1 MGDPSRVR
9 ISGPLAV
16 HAAGFAADLAQRGY
30 ATSSVASHLRLAA
43 HVSRWLDQQGLD
55 FGSLTL
61 ESADA
66 FLVHRRAGGH
76 RTRLSRKAL
85 APLLAYL
92 RAVGAAPVEAVT
104 PAATAVEGVLDRYA
118 GYLREE
124 RGLAATTI
132 ARNVELARPFLSDL
146 DHDGRMDLRALTA
159 TEVMRFVIDHSQLQ
173 PRRTARVVGAL
184 RSLLRFLHA
193 DGITSSGLADSL
205 PAVAAWKL
213 SGLPKALPK
222 DQVAALLASCDRNT
236 AVGRRDL
243 AILTVLSRLGL
254 RAGEAA
260 RLRLEDLDWRNAEIT
275 VTGKGNRA
283 EKLPLPVDVGEVIV
297 SYLTDGRPDTH
308 AREVF
313 VRARGPHTGIS
324 RNGLSMVVASAATR
338 AGLGTVHAHH
348 LRHSAATAMV
358 DAGASLDEIGQVLRH
373 RDALTTALYAKV
385 DITALRTVAR
395 TWPGAEAA
403 A

>member
-1 MGDPSRVR
+1 MGDPSKVQ

-30 ATSSVASHLRLAA
+30 AISSVASHLRLAA
-43 HVSRWLDQQGLD
+43 HVSRWLNQQGLN
-55 FGSLTL
+55 FGALTL
-61 ESADA
+61 EAADA

-92 RAVGAAPVEAVT
+92 RAVGAAPVEPVL
-104 PAATAVEGVLDRYA
+104 PAATAVETVLDRYA
-118 GYLREE
+118 HYLSEE

-132 ARNVELARPFLSDL
+132 ARNVELVRPFLSDL
-146 DHDGRMDLRALTA
+146 HRDGRMDLTELGTA
-159 TEVMRFVIDHSQLQ
+159 QVMRFVTEHARSQ
-173 PRRTARVVGAL
+173 PHRTARVVGAL

-193 DGITSSGLADSL
+193 VGITATGLSECL
-205 PAVAAWKL
+205 PSVAAWKL
-213 SGLPKALPK
+213 SGLPKALPR
-222 DQVAALLASCDRNT
+222 DQVAALLASCDQNT

-297 SYLTDGRPDTH
+297 AYLTDGRPDTQ

-358 DAGASLDEIGQVLRH
+358 DAGASLGEIGQVLRH

-385 DITALRTVAR
+385 DTAALRSVAR
-395 TWPGAEAA
+395 TWPGTGAA